1 LPPALFFSIRSDG
14 VFPFADHFSNR
25 SRDYAR
31 YRPDY
36 PASLFEEIA
45 RLAPARGRAWDCA
58 TGNGQAAA
66 ALALHFESIL
76 ATDISASQLR
86 NAVSHPRIH
95 YAVAAAESAPLAGE
109 SVAAV
114 TAAQALHWFDRPRFW
129 EEARRVL
136 APGGIIAAWSY
147 HGFHV
152 TPEVEAV
159 IHRLYRD
166 VVGPYWP
173 AERAIVDRGYQELE
187 FPFENVAFPALMLEK
202 RWDLAALVGYLRT
215 WSATQ
220 RYEAALGKD
229 PLLVVARELEQ
240 AWGDPR
246 TVRPFRWDLDMRVGR
261 K

>member
-1 LPPALFFSIRSDG
+1 M
-14 VFPFADHFSNR
+14 
-25 SRDYAR
+25 
-31 YRPDY
+31 
-36 PASLFEEIA
+36 
-45 RLAPARGRAWDCA
+45 
-58 TGNGQAAA
+58 
-66 ALALHFESIL
+66 
-76 ATDISASQLR
+76 
-86 NAVSHPRIH
+86 
-95 YAVAAAESAPLAGE
+95 
-109 SVAAV
+109 
-114 TAAQALHWFDRPRFW
+114 
-129 EEARRVL
+129 
-136 APGGIIAAWSY
+136 PGGIIAVWSY

-187 FPFENVAFPALMLEK
+187 FPFEAVAFPALALEK

-229 PLLVVARELEQ
+229 PLLVVARELEE

-246 TVRPFRWDLDMRVGR
+246 TVRPFRWDLDMPDRDESESSETGSEGNGR
-261 K
+261 IGPWRSWTVFGGP

>member
-1 LPPALFFSIRSDG
+1 VS
-14 VFPFADHFSNR
+14 PFADHFSNH

-36 PASLFEEIA
+36 PPGLFEEIA
-45 RLAPARGRAWDCA
+45 LLAPARFRAWDCA
-58 TGNGQAAA
+58 TGNGQAATG
-66 ALALHFESIL
+66 LAPHFESVV
-76 ATDISASQLR
+76 ATDVSASQLR
-86 NAVSHPRIH
+86 NAAGHPRIH
-95 YAVAAAESAPLAGE
+95 YAVAAAEAAPLASE

-114 TAAQALHWFDRPRFW
+114 TSAQALHWFDRPRFW

-136 APGGIIAAWSY
+136 VAGGVLAVWSY

-159 IHRLYRD
+159 LQRLYKD
-166 VVGPYWP
+166 IVGPYWP

-187 FPFENVAFPALMLEK
+187 FPFEAVPFPALALEK
-202 RWDLAALVGYLRT
+202 EWDLAALVGYLRT

-220 RYEAALGKD
+220 RYESALGED
-229 PLLVVARELEQ
+229 PLLIVARELEQ

-246 TVRPFRWDLDMRVGR
+246 TVRTFRWDLDIRIGR